1 MSQLKNIEISHIND
15 KLSQPY
21 KIMSCAVYIQIMS
34 KINRVGSSSLLILPA
49 CLLDLFLVS
58 CKSTSAL
65 RPADF
70 LEDESGSIHPHF
82 LPSCF
87 AFSLGLAFSTCI
99 SLIFSTHP
107 ECPLTIFSCV
117 S

>member
-34 KINRVGSSSLLILPA
+34 KINQVGSSSLLS
-49 CLLDLFLVS
+49 LLDLFLVS

-65 RPADF
+65 RSADF

-87 AFSLGLAFSTCI
+87 AFSLGLVFSTCI